1 MLTWTD
7 MTPAPCQKKEGALIR
22 NATSESL
29 GALFNILC
37 TVG

>member
-1 MLTWTD
+1 MLTLTD
-7 MTPAPCQKKEGALIR
+7 MTPAPCQKKKTALIR

-37 TVG
+37 TVR

>member
-1 MLTWTD
+1 MLTLTD
-7 MTPAPCQKKEGALIR
+7 MTPAPCEKKEGVLIR

-37 TVG
+37 TVR